1 LIIAL
6 ALGMGYNRVM
16 NILIVAFGGGLGA
29 VCRYC
34 LSKVLSEHGSNYIPL
49 GTITVNLVGSFL
61 IGFLF
66 EAFAVYEV
74 RPATRLF
81 LTTGFLGGF
90 TTFSTYA
97 LESVNL
103 LRERQYLR
111 GFLDIAFHD
120 VLGLVMVVLGVLAF
134 KGIRYAVGGGTHD

>member
-1 LIIAL
+1 
-6 ALGMGYNRVM
+6 MRYNRSM
-16 NILIVAFGGGLGA
+16 NLLAVAFGGGLGA
-29 VCRYC
+29 VCRYL

-49 GTITVNLVGSFL
+49 GTIAVNLIGSFL

-66 EAFAVYEV
+66 EAFASYEI
-74 RPATRLF
+74 RPSVRLF

-103 LRERQYLR
+103 IRERQYLR
-111 GFLDIAFHD
+111 GFLDIALHD
-120 VLGLVMVVLGVLAF
+120 ILGLLMVVLGVLAF
-134 KGIRYAVGGGTHD
+134 KGFRYVFGGGLHD